1 MAEEKQAHTLD
12 DHKQRY
18 LTAFIIHRVADIAD
32 LALNGNAD
40 AVSLFVYYIERAM
53 GGVTADEQGVVDY
66 WRALRRVEDA
76 LQAQN
81 QPL

>member
-1 MAEEKQAHTLD
+1 MPNQPEHTLD
-12 DHKQRY
+12 DHKSKY
-18 LTAFIIHRVADIAD
+18 LTAFITHRVADIAD

-53 GGVTADEQGVVDY
+53 GGAEADEQGIVDY

-76 LQAQN
+76 FQAQN
-81 QPL
+81 LPA